1 MLLFLSVA
9 VAQQEMVIDTGIGC
23 SNSGATGVVPESGAI
38 EVPVDVAPAVTV
50 DLWCGGES
58 YELSLETEGGE
69 VVASATRDAAALLR
83 LAPDEDLQPD
93 TTYVFRAA
101 PQIYGGTETIVS
113 FTTGSESTVGAEP
126 PTTGDAQATWY
137 RDFGT
142 LSGTIE
148 VVAGDDPDGLS
159 VVLLVDDDGQPTNS
173 RLADPDG
180 VSLFSE
186 QWTDQR
192 PSELCFT
199 VAQEDAAGT
208 RTVLDPV
215 CVEADVVRPPLVG
228 GRCSAAPLSF
238 SLLSCLAGLVM
249 ALRRRGGS
257 PA

>member
-50 DLWCGGES
+50 DLWCG
-58 YELSLETEGGE
+58 
-69 VVASATRDAAALLR
+69 VASATRDAAALLR

>member
-1 MLLFLSVA
+1 M
-9 VAQQEMVIDTGIGC
+9 
-23 SNSGATGVVPESGAI
+23 
-38 EVPVDVAPAVTV
+38 
-50 DLWCGGES
+50 
-58 YELSLETEGGE
+58 
-69 VVASATRDAAALLR
+69 
-83 LAPDEDLQPD
+83 
-93 TTYVFRAA
+93 
-101 PQIYGGTETIVS
+101 
-113 FTTGSESTVGAEP
+113 
-126 PTTGDAQATWY
+126 
-137 RDFGT
+137 
-142 LSGTIE
+142 
-148 VVAGDDPDGLS
+148 AGDDPDGLS